1 METINNLYEQ
11 TDKYQ
16 SVTSEEIV
24 SNLSTY
30 NITEIELKKE
40 EILRFQEDILKDI
53 YTTETNPFL
62 KTRSK

>member
-1 METINNLYEQ
+1 MELIKNLYEQ

-53 YTTETNPFL
+53 
-62 KTRSK
+62 

>member
-1 METINNLYEQ
+1 MFAIIKLNRRKVMETINHLYEQ

-30 NITEIELKKE
+30 NITEI
-40 EILRFQEDILKDI
+40 
-53 YTTETNPFL
+53 
-62 KTRSK
+62 